1 MDVRALETLRAVRSQ
16 GGVTAAAGVLHLTPS
31 AVSQQLAGLTRD
43 AGVALTERVGRGV
56 RLTAAGEAL
65 ADAAVDVAVAL
76 ERARTACAVF
86 QDGPTGTVRVAA
98 FQSGAWLLFPRLLTR
113 VAARG
118 GIELRCSDEDV
129 AQRAFAALTDS
140 HDLVVAHRPEDGEP
154 GWGEGVRV
162 VPLLREPL
170 DVALSVDHRWADR
183 ASLTPA
189 DLADE
194 DWISV
199 RTGFPLAR
207 ALADVG
213 LRSDTTPRV
222 VQRINDF
229 HVVEALVAAGHG
241 IALLPRF
248 ACGGHPGVRL
258 VPLAGARAGRQVD
271 VLVRPDVAERR
282 AVAVVLAEL
291 VAVAAEIGGGPG
303 LRPG

>member
-16 GGVTAAAGVLHLTPS
+16 GGVTAAAAVLHLTPS
-31 AVSQQLAGLTRD
+31 AVSQQLAGLAQD
-43 AGVALTERVGRGV
+43 AGVPLTERVGRGL
-56 RLTAAGEAL
+56 RLTAAGDAL

-86 QDGPTGTVRVAA
+86 RDAPTGTVRVAA
-98 FQSGAWLLFPRLLTR
+98 FQSGAWMLFPRLLTR
-113 VAARG
+113 VAAQG

-129 AQRAFAALTDS
+129 AQREFVALTDS
-140 HDLVVAHRPEDGEP
+140 HDLVVAHRPEEGDP
-154 GWGEGVRV
+154 GWGDGVRV

-170 DVALSVDHRWADR
+170 DVALPVDHRWADR
-183 ASLTPA
+183 EAVTPA

-199 RTGFPLAR
+199 RHGFPLAR

-241 IALLPRF
+241 IALLPRYSS
-248 ACGGHPGVRL
+248 GLHPGVRL
-258 VPLAGARAGRQVD
+258 VPLVGVRAGRQVD
-271 VLVRPDVAERR
+271 VLVRRDVAERR
-282 AVAVVLAEL
+282 AVRVVLEEL
-291 VAVAAEIGGGPG
+291 VAVAGEIDGRGD